1 MTIVQPSVPP
11 SRMSALMAGCLA
23 ALGWGLTGM
32 FVKLLPDFTTLEVLG
47 LRLLVSV
54 LTTLPFLFIHRPLR
68 TQFLMLTRTPE
79 GLGLSSL
86 MVFYYLFAVR
96 AFQLAPVSDVVLMIG
111 LAPLLG
117 LAAKLGMRQPL
128 LWREGLGAVI
138 AFTGLLLFVFPK
150 LQGQFNPSTYL
161 TGLFFAFL
169 SAWVSLGYASLF
181 KYYATQ
187 NAGLKAALNPV
198 AVAFTTF
205 MLGSVITVPL
215 AVVASSHSMQIL
227 RQPHIGWIILGLGTL
242 STVIPTLCYSYAAK
256 YLSPILTTT
265 LNLLT
270 PIFAA
275 FFAVWLLKETFSWL
289 SLLGAALI
297 LVGILALS
305 LPQSTT
311 TEAQKS

>member
-1 MTIVQPSVPP
+1 MTIVQPSRLV
-11 SRMSALMAGCLA
+11 ALMAGCLA

-47 LRLLVSV
+47 LRLLVAV
-54 LTTLPFLFIHRPLR
+54 LTTLPFLSIHRPLR
-68 TQFLMLTRTPE
+68 TQFLTLIRTPM

-96 AFQLAPVSDVVLMIG
+96 AFQLAPVSDVVLVVG

-117 LAAKLGMRQPL
+117 LAVKLGMRQPL
-128 LWREGLGAVI
+128 FWREGLGAVI

-150 LQGQFNPSTYL
+150 LQGQVNPATYL
-161 TGLFFAFL
+161 TGLCFAFL

-187 NAGLKAALNPV
+187 NAGLNAALNPV

-205 MLGSVITVPL
+205 MLGSIITVPL
-215 AVVASSHSMQIL
+215 AVVASTHPIQIF

-275 FFAVWLLKETFSWL
+275 LFAAWLLKETFSGL
-289 SLLGAALI
+289 SLLGAVLI
-297 LVGILALS
+297 LVGILTLS
-305 LPQSTT
+305 LPRSRPADIQET
-311 TEAQKS
+311 